1 MKTKTKYRIALA
13 TLLAVLLVTSDVLAI
28 AHKANAQRA
37 RLGKVT
43 SLQATVDKSGPH
55 PATATITGPATLT
68 CLNAVSEVPNSKP
81 APSCHV
87 VGPGFN
93 TDLDTGHTAKLTGAG
108 NVTLT
113 CNGQGPMLRCS
124 ARVDIPPP
132 SH

>member
-1 MKTKTKYRIALA
+1 MKTRYRIALA
-13 TLLAVLLVTSDVLAI
+13 ALLAVAAFTLA
-28 AHKANAQRA
+28 HTANAQRA

-43 SLQATVDKSGPH
+43 SLQATLDKSGPH
-55 PATATITGPATLT
+55 PATAAITGPVTLT
-68 CLNAVSEVPNSKP
+68 CLNAVSEVSNSKP

-87 VGPGFN
+87 VAPGFTGN
-93 TDLDTGHTAKLTGAG
+93 LDIGKTVNLTGAG

-113 CNGQGPMLRCS
+113 CNGQGPMLRCA

>member
-1 MKTKTKYRIALA
+1 MKTQCSISLVA
-13 TLLAVLLVTSDVLAI
+13 LLAFAAFAI
-28 AHKANAQRA
+28 GHTANAQRA

-43 SLQATVDKSGPH
+43 SLQATLDKSGPH
-55 PATATITGPATLT
+55 PATTAITGPVTLT

-87 VGPGFN
+87 VAPGFSGN
-93 TDLDTGHTAKLTGAG
+93 LDIGKAVNLTSAG

-132 SH
+132 NH

>member
-13 TLLAVLLVTSDVLAI
+13 TLLAVLLVTSVLAI
-28 AHKANAQRA
+28 AHTTNAQRA

-55 PATATITGPATLT
+55 PATAAITGPATLT

-81 APSCHV
+81 APSCHI

-93 TDLDTGHTAKLTGAG
+93 TDLDIGQTAKLTGAG

>member
-1 MKTKTKYRIALA
+1 MKTRYRIPLAALLALA
-13 TLLAVLLVTSDVLAI
+13 PFAI
-28 AHKANAQRA
+28 AYASHAQRA

-43 SLQATVDKSGPH
+43 SLQASLDKSGPH
-55 PATATITGPATLT
+55 PATAAITAPVTLT

-81 APSCHV
+81 APSCHIV
-87 VGPGFN
+87 APGFAGN
-93 TDLDTGHTAKLTGAG
+93 LDIGKTANLTGVG

>member
-1 MKTKTKYRIALA
+1 MKTRCSISLTA
-13 TLLAVLLVTSDVLAI
+13 LLAVSAFTI
-28 AHKANAQRA
+28 AFTANAQRP

-43 SLQATVDKSGPH
+43 SLQATLDKSGPH
-55 PATATITGPATLT
+55 PATAAITGPATLT
-68 CLNAVSEVPNSKP
+68 CLNAVSEAPNSKP

-93 TDLDTGHTAKLTGAG
+93 TDLEIGHTAKLTGAG

>member
-1 MKTKTKYRIALA
+1 MKTRYRISLAALLALA
-13 TLLAVLLVTSDVLAI
+13 PFAI
-28 AHKANAQRA
+28 AYASHAQRA

-43 SLQATVDKSGPH
+43 I
-55 PATATITGPATLT
+55 TAPVTLT

-81 APSCHV
+81 APSCHIV
-87 VGPGFN
+87 APGFAGN
-93 TDLDTGHTAKLTGAG
+93 LDIGKTANLTGVG